1 MMNTRVNSV
10 RCLTL
15 VILACLTPSPW
26 VADAQNQVGGTGR
39 SLSNSGLSIN
49 GRVAS
54 GRTLDGGGNKWQQN
68 MPPEDLE
75 RNYERRGHSDNN
87 SAYKKIL
94 TGRRDAFN
102 GLHSRASYIIAAP
115 RLARPSTVYRLAVSI
130 LSGSTPVD
138 VTAHMSSHR
147 SSFNTARATIS
158 PGDTQDLLIK
168 VPKIAEDRAFT
179 LLVEGRRGYSLVF
192 RNSTQVLVTPT
203 FLTILMHLSRPCF
216 TGGQLV
222 SARVI
227 LLTTELKP
235 YDEPVDA
242 YILDPQ
248 GNIIKRWM
256 SRMPHVGVVSVKYQ
270 LPELPQ
276 AGWWRVRVSAGS
288 QHQETR
294 FLVHKI
300 YDPLYEVFVE
310 MPFYGLSDD
319 EEIQGTLT
327 GSYLTDKPIYGN
339 ASLTLYVKQPWTL
352 PDSDFSRVSSIFYNH
367 VDVMVDFSFPM
378 ASLLEYVQQL
388 EGAEVKVECDF
399 YDIFTKIKAE
409 GHSRMRILSPG
420 VVVSV
425 VGTEPF
431 IFRPGMHF
439 SAAVSVIKEERQPV
453 EKSRLAGSSLVITPS
468 YTTSSGSSSTLP
480 QIIVPALTTDGKLQE
495 ETFQAIRHGMRMR
508 KWAAEGAV
516 EIQETKWVNEMA
528 WAERE
533 VQDLMHNYTR
543 EQYFTEYRETGIY
556 RFQLDIPKDAATLR
570 VDVVYQDEHT
580 EASTTAHAYAHY
592 HPGNRYVQV
601 TSSTD
606 EAKVGEFAI
615 FHIRSNF
622 PVHQFVYLIMSKGML
637 VHSAREVT
645 HGVDVVT
652 VSVAVASSMAP
663 RFTLLVYVTT
673 DDGEVL
679 ADAMAL
685 PVKFFNSME
694 VQLSV
699 NQHKDHS
706 KKTVEIVV
714 GAPPGSFY
722 ALTCQRA
729 LNYFKQHPNDLTHT
743 RILDH
748 MVAMEPSPRTFHG
761 VLHRSRD
768 GNYDDRLV
776 SLAASSYAGDVL
788 ATFQDAALIL
798 LTDAIIS
805 LTPGR
810 ERLCNIT
817 EGYLE
822 CGDGICF
829 LHEHLCDGNN
839 DCANGADELG
849 CERLYQDFP
858 LQHEEQEDPLEL
870 TSDTLFRLLRSHF
883 IEDIFDVDDVEWCN
897 SEIWIGHHGQEEI
910 QQEIAKT
917 EDEWVLRG
925 YAIHPEHGLSF
936 TKQPIFFA
944 SDPPFYIMT
953 EAPTVCRRGEQIS
966 IRVLMFN
973 LLDTTIQAVLLLHD
987 SDDYSFVNVEKDGLV
1002 QYYKPRLSRG
1012 QHQHLVFIHGNGVKE
1027 VMLPLAVKRQSGM
1040 MEVTIEGV
1048 TQIRKDTETLEIE
1061 VKPEGVPVRKHTSLV
1076 LDLKNRALVY
1086 EFLEVPL
1093 DQSPI
1098 IPTELIRH
1106 FLFGSPAA
1114 RISITVDHTQVFGG
1128 RHFRST
1134 DGVAFNFGATL
1145 WTLHYLRL
1153 TNQLVM
1159 SEAQDVFDY
1168 LTVQLGG
1175 LLWRNFNGGFSMW
1188 AFTPP
1193 SVWLTAKVINILLEA
1208 QHEDWENLL
1217 FIDPKIIQKSV
1228 KFLLK
1233 YQMPDGGFREEG
1245 EVTLDSKMKKTRG
1258 QSSVPLTALV
1268 VTILHNSLSS
1278 LQGTTRPDA
1287 VDARAQ
1293 ATKFLEINLST
1304 LDDCYH
1310 VALSA
1315 YALSIIGSHSAE
1327 TAATMLNKMKRIKG
1341 DMTYWSRTPITI
1353 HRRQEENNQ
1362 KSFLLPRELEQWDSH
1377 AIETTS
1383 YALLVFL
1390 IKEGV
1395 TIHTEQ
1401 IMRWLNSV
1409 RDWDCAFM
1417 STVDT
1422 VVAMQALAEYA
1433 FRARLRDIT
1442 NMEFILD
1449 ITAQPRQPYSVFIN
1463 NSSTSTYHNFEL
1475 ENVWGHVNMIAK
1487 GSGQAIAQLD
1497 VSWGVDVLNFIEQ
1510 PHKKYFELSVLEI
1523 YHQFRNKSLIT
1534 TTVCARWMAT
1544 EDGIMSS
1551 AALIEVEIPT
1561 GYMFFQPLA
1570 DLTVSSIKAN
1580 GSFPQLRNVHTTH
1593 THVFWQFD
1601 YIPSDKKQCFSYD
1614 IQRWYPAANLTSI
1627 RSATVMELFAP
1638 EHFEMVMIDASPLAK
1653 LDICEVCGSYQCPYC
1668 PIYSAVQSTHTVEL
1682 TSQFAILSLWL
1693 LLLLFGN
1700 EQITRT
1706 P

>member
-1 MMNTRVNSV
+1 GEGEEENNNEVKWKDRVV
-10 RCLTL
+10 E
-15 VILACLTPSPW
+15 W
-26 VADAQNQVGGTGR
+26 VGETDVGM
-39 SLSNSGLSIN
+39 
-49 GRVAS
+49 
-54 GRTLDGGGNKWQQN
+54 Q
-68 MPPEDLE
+68 
-75 RNYERRGHSDNN
+75 
-87 SAYKKIL
+87 
-94 TGRRDAFN
+94 
-102 GLHSRASYIIAAP
+102 ASYIIAAP

-242 YILDPQ
+242 YILE
-248 GNIIKRWM
+248 IKAFFIHTNGDMRP
-256 SRMPHVGVVSVKYQ
+256 SGVVSVKYQ

-388 EGAEVKVECDF
+388 EGAEVKVE
-399 YDIFTKIKAE
+399 
-409 GHSRMRILSPG
+409 MRILSPG

-556 RFQLDIPKDAATLR
+556 
-570 VDVVYQDEHT
+570 
-580 EASTTAHAYAHY
+580 
-592 HPGNRYVQV
+592 RYVQV

-748 MVAMEPSPRTFHG
+748 MNLPWG
-761 VLHRSRD
+761 
-768 GNYDDRLV
+768 
-776 SLAASSYAGDVL
+776 AAP
-788 ATFQDAALIL
+788 
-798 LTDAIIS
+798 IS
-805 LTPGR
+805 
-810 ERLCNIT
+810 
-817 EGYLE
+817 
-822 CGDGICF
+822 
-829 LHEHLCDGNN
+829 
-839 DCANGADELG
+839 
-849 CERLYQDFP
+849 
-858 LQHEEQEDPLEL
+858 
-870 TSDTLFRLLRSHF
+870 
-883 IEDIFDVDDVEWCN
+883 
-897 SEIWIGHHGQEEI
+897 
-910 QQEIAKT
+910 
-917 EDEWVLRG
+917 
-925 YAIHPEHGLSF
+925 
-936 TKQPIFFA
+936 
-944 SDPPFYIMT
+944 
-953 EAPTVCRRGEQIS
+953 
-966 IRVLMFN
+966 
-973 LLDTTIQAVLLLHD
+973 
-987 SDDYSFVNVEKDGLV
+987 
-1002 QYYKPRLSRG
+1002 
-1012 QHQHLVFIHGNGVKE
+1012 
-1027 VMLPLAVKRQSGM
+1027 
-1040 MEVTIEGV
+1040 
-1048 TQIRKDTETLEIE
+1048 
-1061 VKPEGVPVRKHTSLV
+1061 
-1076 LDLKNRALVY
+1076 
-1086 EFLEVPL
+1086 
-1093 DQSPI
+1093 
-1098 IPTELIRH
+1098 
-1106 FLFGSPAA
+1106 
-1114 RISITVDHTQVFGG
+1114 
-1128 RHFRST
+1128 
-1134 DGVAFNFGATL
+1134 
-1145 WTLHYLRL
+1145 
-1153 TNQLVM
+1153 
-1159 SEAQDVFDY
+1159 
-1168 LTVQLGG
+1168 
-1175 LLWRNFNGGFSMW
+1175 
-1188 AFTPP
+1188 
-1193 SVWLTAKVINILLEA
+1193 
-1208 QHEDWENLL
+1208 
-1217 FIDPKIIQKSV
+1217 
-1228 KFLLK
+1228 
-1233 YQMPDGGFREEG
+1233 
-1245 EVTLDSKMKKTRG
+1245 
-1258 QSSVPLTALV
+1258 
-1268 VTILHNSLSS
+1268 
-1278 LQGTTRPDA
+1278 
-1287 VDARAQ
+1287 
-1293 ATKFLEINLST
+1293 
-1304 LDDCYH
+1304 
-1310 VALSA
+1310 
-1315 YALSIIGSHSAE
+1315 
-1327 TAATMLNKMKRIKG
+1327 
-1341 DMTYWSRTPITI
+1341 
-1353 HRRQEENNQ
+1353 
-1362 KSFLLPRELEQWDSH
+1362 
-1377 AIETTS
+1377 
-1383 YALLVFL
+1383 
-1390 IKEGV
+1390 
-1395 TIHTEQ
+1395 
-1401 IMRWLNSV
+1401 
-1409 RDWDCAFM
+1409 
-1417 STVDT
+1417 
-1422 VVAMQALAEYA
+1422 
-1433 FRARLRDIT
+1433 
-1442 NMEFILD
+1442 
-1449 ITAQPRQPYSVFIN
+1449 
-1463 NSSTSTYHNFEL
+1463 
-1475 ENVWGHVNMIAK
+1475 
-1487 GSGQAIAQLD
+1487 
-1497 VSWGVDVLNFIEQ
+1497 
-1510 PHKKYFELSVLEI
+1510 
-1523 YHQFRNKSLIT
+1523 
-1534 TTVCARWMAT
+1534 
-1544 EDGIMSS
+1544 
-1551 AALIEVEIPT
+1551 
-1561 GYMFFQPLA
+1561 
-1570 DLTVSSIKAN
+1570 
-1580 GSFPQLRNVHTTH
+1580 
-1593 THVFWQFD
+1593 
-1601 YIPSDKKQCFSYD
+1601 
-1614 IQRWYPAANLTSI
+1614 
-1627 RSATVMELFAP
+1627 
-1638 EHFEMVMIDASPLAK
+1638 
-1653 LDICEVCGSYQCPYC
+1653 
-1668 PIYSAVQSTHTVEL
+1668 
-1682 TSQFAILSLWL
+1682 
-1693 LLLLFGN
+1693 
-1700 EQITRT
+1700 
-1706 P
+1706 